1 MKMGLSVCVG
11 VCCRRKLHVK
21 VAVAHAPDK
30 YDVFGVTVVDINK
43 VKIVTNAVRDPN
55 TVNYAKV
62 APAGAFGMQNKPMGF
77 QRSVVAQ
84 KRAR

>member
-1 MKMGLSVCVG
+1 MKMGLSVCLG

-21 VAVAHAPDK
+21 VAMAHAQDK
-30 YDVFGVTVVDINK
+30 YDVFGVTVADINK
-43 VKIVTNAVRDPN
+43 VKIVTNVVRDPN

-62 APAGAFGMQNKPMGF
+62 VPAGIQNKTMGF
-77 QRSVVAQ
+77 HRLVVAQ